1 VRIILIDFYI
11 GQTLDIGSDILWSS
25 LTKLRDE
32 TLASA
37 RTRLPPSRDST
48 REQMVKRQKG
58 SRADAIFN
66 FRPLYHTQPPVAIWS
81 PVFAKF
87 QRLMSAP
94 ETRQMTSRDRDK
106 AFSFMKCALQIYDN
120 NVARQAALQPS
131 FGDGS
136 RLMETKI
143 FRVQGRFISGV
154 DKVMVPQPGG
164 GNIPAYTCE
173 VDLKNE
179 FGEGGSDPA
188 SQVESSYLTVCSS
201 DEV

>member
-1 VRIILIDFYI
+1 
-11 GQTLDIGSDILWSS
+11 
-25 LTKLRDE
+25 
-32 TLASA
+32 
-37 RTRLPPSRDST
+37 
-48 REQMVKRQKG
+48 
-58 SRADAIFN
+58 
-66 FRPLYHTQPPVAIWS
+66 
-81 PVFAKF
+81 
-87 QRLMSAP
+87 MSAP
-94 ETRQMTSRDRDK
+94 ETCQITLEEREN

-120 NVARQAALQPS
+120 KVARQEALQPC

-143 FRVQGRFISGV
+143 FHAQGRFISGV

-164 GNIPAYTCE
+164 GNIPAYTCL

-188 SQVESSYLTVCSS
+188 TQVESSYVIACSS